1 MWKNVKL
8 GIAPIGWTNDDMP
21 KLGGNLTYEQMLSEA
36 ALAGFSG
43 TEIGGK
49 FPTDAAVLKKAL
61 SLRKLQIA
69 SQWFSAFL
77 CSKSMNL
84 QSKCNSSQT
93 TKLK

>member
-49 FPTDAAVLKKAL
+49 FPVSGKKV
-61 SLRKLQIA
+61 
-69 SQWFSAFL
+69 
-77 CSKSMNL
+77 MG
-84 QSKCNSSQT
+84 SQT
-93 TKLK
+93 V